1 MTTCSKTLN
10 INEKKSNDSLFIDRF
25 FFFPLTCLSLATF
38 SRNLSQ
44 IFRRDRSTYVPNI
57 FFQNFY
63 TLEVMTHFLAEKSNK
78 LIS

>member
-1 MTTCSKTLN
+1 MTTCFKTLN
-10 INEKKSNDSLFIDRF
+10 INEKKSNDSLFIDRCF
-25 FFFPLTCLSLATF
+25 LFPLTCLSLVTF

-57 FFQNFY
+57 LPKFY
-63 TLEVMTHFLAEKSNK
+63 TLEVMTHFLAEESNK